1 MFFWLFLGYSCTK
14 LKTHVHVLLFVA
26 EKYFHML
33 WVKQQQQQKKNKKN
47 TECFKRLRLGDKKI
61 CNLKID
67 QITNFVL
74 FEKSWIIFNEKLLYI
89 LQNCVM
95 NLKKDYFFQ
104 HHNFMKK
111 SHSNLSKNEPEN
123 IP

>member
-1 MFFWLFLGYSCTK
+1 MYKTENSCARSSVCSWEM
-14 LKTHVHVLLFVA
+14 LSYVMGKTTTT
-26 EKYFHML
+26 
-33 WVKQQQQQKKNKKN
+33 KKNKKN

-111 SHSNLSKNEPEN
+111 SHSSLSKNEPEN